1 MLRVVATGGVPRR
14 HRSFWYIVSQS
25 RDGYGEAK
33 GGHVSA
39 TKPIEVRDMRIIH
52 ETFRRA
58 YEEAAPLIRA
68 NPTPSPAR
76 VTFLAD
82 HIDFGL
88 TMLHHHHE
96 GEDEILYP
104 LLVQRVPDHA
114 TRTEQI
120 DHEHQ
125 VVKGAIDAAHSACSR
140 WRAAPAPESAEALA
154 RSLDEVNAALLP
166 HLDNEE
172 REIVPLAA
180 VTVTQEEWD
189 SLAKH
194 GIASIPGNK
203 KLIAFGMILEPL
215 NPADRV
221 YMLSNVPPPVKV
233 LYRLVGQRAWRKYAT
248 TLRSGT

>member
-1 MLRVVATGGVPRR
+1 MA
-14 HRSFWYIVSQS
+14 
-25 RDGYGEAK
+25 
-33 GGHVSA
+33 
-39 TKPIEVRDMRIIH
+39 IIH
-52 ETFRRA
+52 QTFRRA
-58 YEEAAPLIRA
+58 YEEGAQLVRA
-68 NPTPSPAR
+68 TPTPSPGR

-96 GEDEILYP
+96 GEDVILYP

-125 VVKGAIDAAHSACSR
+125 VVAGSIDAARSACSN
-140 WRAAPAPESAEALA
+140 WRAAPTGESAESLA
-154 RSLDEVNAALLP
+154 TSLDQLNEALVP

-172 REIVPLAA
+172 REVVPLAA
-180 VTVTQEEWD
+180 VTVTQQEWD

-194 GIASIPGNK
+194 GIASVPGNK
-203 KLIAFGMILEPL
+203 RMIAFGMILEPL
-215 NPADRV
+215 NPTDQV
-221 YMLSNVPPPVKV
+221 YMLSNLPPPVKV
-233 LYRLVGQRAWRKYAT
+233 LYRLVGKRAWKKYST

>member
-1 MLRVVATGGVPRR
+1 MP
-14 HRSFWYIVSQS
+14 S
-25 RDGYGEAK
+25 
-33 GGHVSA
+33 

-58 YEEAAPLIRA
+58 YEEGAVLVRV
-68 NPTPSPAR
+68 NPTPSASR

-88 TMLHHHHE
+88 TMLHNHHE

-104 LLVQRVPDHA
+104 LLVERAPEHA
-114 TRTEQI
+114 ARTEQI
-120 DHEHQ
+120 DLEHQ
-125 VVKGAIDAAHSACSR
+125 AVKGAIDAAKSACAT
-140 WRAAPAPESAEALA
+140 WRAAPTTESGRALA
-154 RSLDEVNAALLP
+154 DSLDALNAALVP

-180 VTVTQEEWD
+180 VTVTQKEWD

-194 GIASIPGNK
+194 GIASVPGNK
-203 KLIAFGMILEPL
+203 KMIAFGMILEPL
-215 NPADRV
+215 DPVDQL

-233 LYRLVGQRAWRKYAT
+233 LYRLVGKRAWNRYAT

>member
-1 MLRVVATGGVPRR
+1 
-14 HRSFWYIVSQS
+14 
-25 RDGYGEAK
+25 
-33 GGHVSA
+33 
-39 TKPIEVRDMRIIH
+39 MRIIH

-58 YEEAAPLIRA
+58 YEEAAQLVRA

-88 TMLHHHHE
+88 TMLQHHHE

-104 LLVQRVPDHA
+104 LLVMRVPDHA
-114 TRTEQI
+114 ARTEQI
-120 DHEHQ
+120 DQEHQ
-125 VVKGAIDAAHSACSR
+125 DVKATIDAAQTACAR
-140 WRAAPAPESAEALA
+140 WRAAPSAESGEALA
-154 RSLDEVNAALLP
+154 TALDQVNAALLP

-172 REIVPLAA
+172 REVVPLAA
-180 VTVTQEEWD
+180 MTVTQKEWD

-215 NPADRV
+215 SPVDRE
-221 YMLSNVPPPVKV
+221 YMLSNLPPPVKV
-233 LYRLVGQRAWRKYAT
+233 LYRLVGKRAWSKYAT
-248 TLRSGT
+248 TLRLGT

>member
-1 MLRVVATGGVPRR
+1 
-14 HRSFWYIVSQS
+14 VSI
-25 RDGYGEAK
+25 
-33 GGHVSA
+33 
-39 TKPIEVRDMRIIH
+39 TNPIEVRDMKIIH

-58 YEEAAPLIRA
+58 YEESAQLVRA
-68 NPTPSPAR
+68 NSSPSPAR
-76 VTFLAD
+76 VKFLAD

-88 TMLHHHHE
+88 NMLHHHHE
-96 GEDEILYP
+96 GEDMILYP
-104 LLVQRVPDHA
+104 LLVLRVPDHA

-125 VVKGAIDAAHSACSR
+125 EVKTSIDAAMSACEK
-140 WRAAPAPESAEALA
+140 WRAAASTESGEKLA
-154 RSLDEVNAALLP
+154 TSLDALNTALLP

-180 VTVTQEEWD
+180 VTVSQKEWD

-194 GIASIPGNK
+194 GIAAIPGNK

-215 NPADRV
+215 NQTDQAF
-221 YMLSNVPPPVKV
+221 MLTNLPPPVKV
-233 LYRLVGQRAWRKYAT
+233 LYRLVGRRAWKKYAT

>member
-1 MLRVVATGGVPRR
+1 MST
-14 HRSFWYIVSQS
+14 
-25 RDGYGEAK
+25 
-33 GGHVSA
+33 
-39 TKPIEVRDMRIIH
+39 TNPIEVRDMRIIH

-58 YEEAAPLIRA
+58 YEESAALVRA

-104 LLVQRVPDHA
+104 LLVERVPDHA

-125 VVKGAIDAAHSACSR
+125 AVKETIDAAQTACAR
-140 WRAAPAPESAEALA
+140 WRTAPSTVTGEALA
-154 RSLDEVNAALLP
+154 NSLDEVNAALLP

-172 REIVPLAA
+172 REVVPLAA
-180 VTVTQEEWD
+180 VTVTQKEWD

-215 NPADRV
+215 SEIDRV
-221 YMLSNVPPPVKV
+221 YMLTNLPPPVKV
-233 LYRLVGQRAWRKYAT
+233 LYRLVGKRAWNKYAT
-248 TLRSGT
+248 TLRTGT

>member
-1 MLRVVATGGVPRR
+1 M
-14 HRSFWYIVSQS
+14 S
-25 RDGYGEAK
+25 
-33 GGHVSA
+33 SA
-39 TKPIEVRDMRIIH
+39 DPIEVRDMRIIH

-58 YEEAAPLIRA
+58 YEEAAQLIRA
-68 NPTPSPAR
+68 NPSPSPAR

-82 HIDFGL
+82 HVDFGL
-88 TMLHHHHE
+88 NMLLHHHE

-104 LLVQRVPDHA
+104 LLVERVPDHA
-114 TRTEQI
+114 ARTEQI

-125 VVKGAIDAAHSACSR
+125 AVKGAIDTAQTACSR
-140 WRAAPAPESAEALA
+140 WRRAPGAVTAETLAA
-154 RSLDEVNAALLP
+154 SLDEVNAALLP

-180 VTVTQEEWD
+180 VTVTQKEWD

-215 NPADRV
+215 NPTDQA

-233 LYRLVGQRAWRKYAT
+233 LYRLAGKRAWTKYAT

>member
-1 MLRVVATGGVPRR
+1 
-14 HRSFWYIVSQS
+14 VS
-25 RDGYGEAK
+25 
-33 GGHVSA
+33 
-39 TKPIEVRDMRIIH
+39 TTNPIEVRDMAIIH
-52 ETFRRA
+52 QTFRRA
-58 YEEAAPLIRA
+58 YEEAAQLVRA

-104 LLVQRVPDHA
+104 LLVERVPDHA

-120 DHEHQ
+120 DEEHQ
-125 VVKGAIDAAHSACSR
+125 AVKGTIDAAQRACAR
-140 WRAAPAPESAEALA
+140 WRSAPSEVTGTALA
-154 RSLDEVNAALLP
+154 AALDEVNSALVP

-172 REIVPLAA
+172 REVVPLAA
-180 VTVTQEEWD
+180 VTVTQKEWD

-203 KLIAFGMILEPL
+203 RLIAFGMILEPL
-215 NPADRV
+215 NETDRV
-221 YMLSNVPPPVKV
+221 YMLANLPPPVKV
-233 LYRLVGQRAWRKYAT
+233 LYRLVGKRAWSKYAT
-248 TLRSGT
+248 TLRTGT

>member
-1 MLRVVATGGVPRR
+1 
-14 HRSFWYIVSQS
+14 VSS
-25 RDGYGEAK
+25 
-33 GGHVSA
+33 
-39 TKPIEVRDMRIIH
+39 TNPIEVRDMRIIH

-58 YEEAAPLIRA
+58 YEEAAQLIRA

-82 HIDFGL
+82 HVDFGL
-88 TMLHHHHE
+88 NMLHHHHE

-104 LLVQRVPDHA
+104 LLVERVPDHA
-114 TRTEQI
+114 ARTEQI

-125 VVKGAIDAAHSACSR
+125 AVKAAIDAAQTACSR
-140 WRAAPAPESAEALA
+140 WRTAPSAETAETLAAALDA
-154 RSLDEVNAALLP
+154 VNVALLP

-180 VTVTQEEWD
+180 VTVTQKEWD

-194 GIASIPGNK
+194 GIASVPGNK
-203 KLIAFGMILEPL
+203 KMIAFGMILEPL
-215 NPADRV
+215 KPTDQA

-233 LYRLVGQRAWRKYAT
+233 LYHLVGKRAWNKYAT

>member
-1 MLRVVATGGVPRR
+1 
-14 HRSFWYIVSQS
+14 VSS
-25 RDGYGEAK
+25 TD
-33 GGHVSA
+33 
-39 TKPIEVRDMRIIH
+39 PIEVRDMRIIH

-58 YEEAAPLIRA
+58 YEEAARLIRA

-88 TMLHHHHE
+88 NMLHHHHE

-104 LLVQRVPDHA
+104 LLVERVPDHA
-114 TRTEQI
+114 ARTEQI

-125 VVKGAIDAAHSACSR
+125 AVKGAIDAARTACSR
-140 WRAAPAPESAEALA
+140 WRTAPGANTAETLAAA
-154 RSLDEVNAALLP
+154 LDEVNAKLLP

-180 VTVTQEEWD
+180 VTVTQKEWD

-194 GIASIPGNK
+194 GIASVPGNK
-203 KLIAFGMILEPL
+203 KMIAFGMILEPL
-215 NPADRV
+215 SPTDQA
-221 YMLSNVPPPVKV
+221 YMLSNVPPPVKL
-233 LYRLVGQRAWRKYAT
+233 LYHLVGKRAWNKYAT

>member
-1 MLRVVATGGVPRR
+1 
-14 HRSFWYIVSQS
+14 VS
-25 RDGYGEAK
+25 
-33 GGHVSA
+33 
-39 TKPIEVRDMRIIH
+39 TTNPIEVRDMRIIH

-58 YEEAAPLIRA
+58 YEEAAQLVRA

-104 LLVQRVPDHA
+104 LLVERVPDHA

-120 DHEHQ
+120 DEEHQ
-125 VVKGAIDAAHSACSR
+125 AVKGTIDAAQTACAR
-140 WRAAPAPESAEALA
+140 WRTAPSAVTGEALA
-154 RSLDEVNAALLP
+154 TSLDAVNAALLP

-172 REIVPLAA
+172 REVVPLAA
-180 VTVTQEEWD
+180 VTVSQKEWD

-203 KLIAFGMILEPL
+203 RLIAFGMILEPL
-215 NPADRV
+215 NETDRV
-221 YMLSNVPPPVKV
+221 YMLTNLPPPVKV
-233 LYRLVGQRAWRKYAT
+233 LYRLVGKRAWNKYST
-248 TLRSGT
+248 TLRTGT